1 LQVSFKPQCRV
12 LPGYFYGK
20 WFPVDMHP
28 VKILKHMIGKILLGM
43 LKGNL
48 VFLKSTI
55 FLKKL
60 RDRNKPAFKEILTV
74 NL

>member
-1 LQVSFKPQCRV
+1 
-12 LPGYFYGK
+12 
-20 WFPVDMHP
+20 MHP

-55 FLKKL
+55 FFKKL